1 MTSSKVPPAAS
12 IAALRFS
19 NTCWAWARKSSLPTT
34 LPEGNLTG
42 NQDDGPASYSCD
54 LRVANRLRR
63 GIRNDQLKIDLTGH
77 RFSRSFVGL
86 FFSSAHQSTTG
97 TRFDPTARRPYSSNR
112 FRSYR
117 TFI

>member
-63 GIRNDQLKIDLTGH
+63 GIRNEQLKIDLTGH

-86 FFSSAHQSTTG
+86 FSLPPTKAPLAHDLTLQRGGRILLIDSAHIG
-97 TRFDPTARRPYSSNR
+97 
-112 FRSYR
+112 
-117 TFI
+117 